1 MSHNYS
7 RFGGHRSPKAQG
19 IYLAERFRE
28 NHQLASGPVER
39 IEQLTELVVADLLVT
54 ELPEGVEALTVQDPT
69 TRNLIIGISTSDV
82 PFRQNFSLA
91 HEIGHVCA
99 GDLDIMS
106 RRNLCHDIDGE
117 KRADSFA
124 AHVLCPL
131 DSLEAQLEGRD
142 PNSLEALSHLVQK
155 YKVSPIVAVN
165 QLRRAKLIAPERTSE
180 LRKWTAPKLASRFG
194 WRDEYDL
201 EVARSSMARPAPRLA
216 ADATQA
222 FLEGRVSA
230 EAVALARGVSTNR
243 VHDELDDLIQ
253 PTANEKANAD
263 PVAALEDFFGGD

>member
-1 MSHNYS
+1 MFHDYG
-7 RFGGHRSPKAQG
+7 RFSGHRSPKSQG

-28 NHQLASGPVER
+28 EHQLAPGPVER
-39 IEQLTELVVADLLVT
+39 IEQLTELVDADLLVT

-69 TRNLIIGISTSDV
+69 TRNLIIGIATSDV

-91 HEIGHVCA
+91 HEIGHICA
-99 GDLDIMS
+99 GDLDVMS

-155 YKVSPIVAVN
+155 YKVSPTVALN
-165 QLRRAKLIAPERTSE
+165 QLRRAKLITPEHTSE
-180 LRKWTAPKLASRFG
+180 LRTWTAPKLASRFG

-201 EVARSSMARPAPRLA
+201 EVARSSMARPAPRLV

-230 EAVALARGVSTNR
+230 EAVALARGVSIDR
-243 VHDELDDLIQ
+243 VHDELDDLIHV
-253 PTANEKANAD
+253 PFEDTRLND
-263 PVAALEDFFGGD
+263 PALYK